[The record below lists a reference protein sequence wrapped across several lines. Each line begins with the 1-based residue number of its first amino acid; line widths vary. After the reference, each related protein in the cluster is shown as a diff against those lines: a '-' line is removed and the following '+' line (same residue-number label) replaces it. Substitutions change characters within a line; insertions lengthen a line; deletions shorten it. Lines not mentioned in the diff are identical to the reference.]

1 MTFAVID
8 VQKEQD
14 MPNDSHG
21 SKVIVVP
28 FAGNKL
34 TEFASRK
41 DELDDREGICPIE
54 DSNTQSWHDEID
66 KNYGAEPFM
75 QLQGNNSNCLLY
87 TSPSPRDA

>member
-1 MTFAVID
+1 MYIENGTITAMTFAVID

-34 TEFASRK
+34 TEFASQAK
-41 DELDDREGICPIE
+41 MNWMTG
-54 DSNTQSWHDEID
+54 
-66 KNYGAEPFM
+66 KVYA
-75 QLQGNNSNCLLY
+75 LLRIV
-87 TSPSPRDA
+87 TLNHGMMK

>member
-1 MTFAVID
+1 MCILKNGTITAMTFAVID

-41 DELDDREGICPIE
+41 DELDDG
-54 DSNTQSWHDEID
+54 
-66 KNYGAEPFM
+66 KVYA
-75 QLQGNNSNCLLY
+75 LLRIV
-87 TSPSPRDA
+87 TLNHGMMK